1 MKLFI
6 HVKYH
11 INSTIGMITNY
22 KRGNVRNNT
31 ISSSQSLLQN
41 QGSGRSNNNN
51 SNKKIHNYSDNIAIN
66 SLEIA
71 DGLKELL
78 TKYDFTLNELLSIPT
93 AELAEFLGIDRYIA
107 QIIGS
112 AATKLS
118 NNIDNGNEK
127 LQTENYST
135 F

>member
-1 MKLFI
+1 
-6 HVKYH
+6 
-11 INSTIGMITNY
+11 MIANY
-22 KRGNVRNNT
+22 KKGNVRNNT

-41 QGSGRSNNNN
+41 QGSGRSNNNH

-78 TKYDFTLNELLSIPT
+78 TKYDFTLNELLIIPSS
-93 AELAEFLGIDRYIA
+93 ELAEFLGIDMYIA

-118 NNIDNGNEK
+118 NNIDNINEKLEK
-127 LQTENYST
+127 LQTDNCST
-135 F
+135 L

>member
-1 MKLFI
+1 
-6 HVKYH
+6 
-11 INSTIGMITNY
+11 MITNY

-51 SNKKIHNYSDNIAIN
+51 SNKKIYNYSDNIAIN

-93 AELAEFLGIDRYIA
+93 TELAEFLGIDRYIA
-107 QIIGS
+107 QIIGG

-135 F
+135 FLEVLLSSGDRRI

>member
-1 MKLFI
+1 MI
-6 HVKYH
+6 
-11 INSTIGMITNY
+11 INA
-22 KRGNVRNNT
+22 KRGNVRSNT
-31 ISSSQSLLQN
+31 ISSSRSLLQN

-78 TKYDFTLNELLSIPT
+78 TKYHFTLNELLSIPST
-93 AELAEFLGIDRYIA
+93 ELAEFLGIDRYIA

-118 NNIDNGNEK
+118 NNIDNANEK
-127 LQTENYST
+127 LQTENCST
-135 F
+135 L

>member
-1 MKLFI
+1 
-6 HVKYH
+6 
-11 INSTIGMITNY
+11 MITNY

-51 SNKKIHNYSDNIAIN
+51 RNKKIHNYSDNIAIN

-93 AELAEFLGIDRYIA
+93 TELAEFLGIDRYIA
-107 QIIGS
+107 QIIGG
-112 AATKLS
+112 AATELS

>member
-1 MKLFI
+1 
-6 HVKYH
+6 
-11 INSTIGMITNY
+11 MIANY
-22 KRGNVRNNT
+22 KKGNVRNNT

-78 TKYDFTLNELLSIPT
+78 TKYDFTLNELLSIPSS
-93 AELAEFLGIDRYIA
+93 ELAEFLGIDMYIA

-118 NNIDNGNEK
+118 NNIDNINEKLEK
-127 LQTENYST
+127 LQTDNCST
-135 F
+135 L

>member
-1 MKLFI
+1 
-6 HVKYH
+6 
-11 INSTIGMITNY
+11 MITNY
-22 KRGNVRNNT
+22 RSGNVRSNT

-41 QGSGRSNNNN
+41 QRSGRSDNNNR
-51 SNKKIHNYSDNIAIN
+51 NKKIHNYSDNVAIN

-78 TKYDFTLNELLSIPT
+78 TKYDFTLDELLSIPT
-93 AELAEFLGIDRYIA
+93 TELAEFLSIDRYVA

-118 NNIDNGNEK
+118 NNIDNVNEK

>member
-1 MKLFI
+1 
-6 HVKYH
+6 
-11 INSTIGMITNY
+11 MITNY

-31 ISSSQSLLQN
+31 ISSQSLLQN
-41 QGSGRSNNNN
+41 RGSGRSNNNN
-51 SNKKIHNYSDNIAIN
+51 SNEKIHNYSDNIAIN

-71 DGLKELL
+71 VGLKELL
-78 TKYDFTLNELLSIPT
+78 TKYNFTLNELLSIPST
-93 AELAEFLGIDRYIA
+93 ELAEFLGIDRYIA

-118 NNIDNGNEK
+118 NNIDNVNEK
-127 LQTENYST
+127 LQTENYSP

>member
-1 MKLFI
+1 
-6 HVKYH
+6 
-11 INSTIGMITNY
+11 MITSY
-22 KRGNVRNNT
+22 KRGNIRNNT

-41 QGSGRSNNNN
+41 QGSGRSNN
-51 SNKKIHNYSDNIAIN
+51 KKIHNYSNNIAIN

-93 AELAEFLGIDRYIA
+93 TELAELLGIDRYIA

-118 NNIDNGNEK
+118 NNIDNVNEK
-127 LQTENYST
+127 LQTQNYST

>member
-1 MKLFI
+1 
-6 HVKYH
+6 
-11 INSTIGMITNY
+11 
-22 KRGNVRNNT
+22 
-31 ISSSQSLLQN
+31 LQN

-78 TKYDFTLNELLSIPT
+78 TNYHFTLNELLSIPST
-93 AELAEFLGIDRYIA
+93 ELAEFLGIDRYSA

-112 AATKLS
+112 AAMKLS
-118 NNIDNGNEK
+118 NNIDNANEK
-127 LQTENYST
+127 LQPENYST
-135 F
+135 L

>member
-1 MKLFI
+1 
-6 HVKYH
+6 
-11 INSTIGMITNY
+11 MITNY

-31 ISSSQSLLQN
+31 ISSQSLLQN

-78 TKYDFTLNELLSIPT
+78 TKYDFTLNELLSIPSS
-93 AELAEFLGIDRYIA
+93 ELAELLGIDRYIA

-118 NNIDNGNEK
+118 NNIDNVDEK
-127 LQTENYST
+127 LQTENYSLLSAADDR
-135 F
+135 

>member
-31 ISSSQSLLQN
+31 ISSSQSLQN

-71 DGLKELL
+71 NGLKELL

-93 AELAEFLGIDRYIA
+93 TELAEFLGIDRYIA
-107 QIIGS
+107 HIIGG

-118 NNIDNGNEK
+118 NNFYNGNEK

>member
-1 MKLFI
+1 
-6 HVKYH
+6 
-11 INSTIGMITNY
+11 MITNY

-31 ISSSQSLLQN
+31 ISSFQSLLQN
-41 QGSGRSNNNN
+41 QGSERSNYNN
-51 SNKKIHNYSDNIAIN
+51 SNKKIRNNSDNIAIN

-78 TKYDFTLNELLSIPT
+78 TKYDFTLNELLSIPST
-93 AELAEFLGIDRYIA
+93 ELAEFLGIDRYIA
-107 QIIGS
+107 KIIGS

-118 NNIDNGNEK
+118 NNIDNANEK

>member
-1 MKLFI
+1 
-6 HVKYH
+6 
-11 INSTIGMITNY
+11 MITNY

-51 SNKKIHNYSDNIAIN
+51 YSDDIAIY
-66 SLEIA
+66 SLDIA

-78 TKYDFTLNELLSIPT
+78 TKYDFTLNELLSIST
-93 AELAEFLGIDRYIA
+93 AELAEFLGIDRYIP

-118 NNIDNGNEK
+118 NNIDNSNEK

>member
-1 MKLFI
+1 
-6 HVKYH
+6 
-11 INSTIGMITNY
+11 MITNY
-22 KRGNVRNNT
+22 KKGNVRNNT

-41 QGSGRSNNNN
+41 QERGRSNNNN

-78 TKYDFTLNELLSIPT
+78 TKYDFTLNELLSIPSS
-93 AELAEFLGIDRYIA
+93 ELAELLGIDRYIA

-118 NNIDNGNEK
+118 NNIDNVDEK
-127 LQTENYST
+127 LQTENYSLLSAADDR
-135 F
+135 

>member
-1 MKLFI
+1 
-6 HVKYH
+6 
-11 INSTIGMITNY
+11 MIINY
-22 KRGNVRNNT
+22 KRGNVRSNT
-31 ISSSQSLLQN
+31 ISSSKSLLQN

-118 NNIDNGNEK
+118 NNIDNANEK

>member
-1 MKLFI
+1 
-6 HVKYH
+6 
-11 INSTIGMITNY
+11 MIANY
-22 KRGNVRNNT
+22 KRGKDRNNT
-31 ISSSQSLLQN
+31 ISSSKLLLQN

-51 SNKKIHNYSDNIAIN
+51 SNKKIYNYSDSIAIN

-78 TKYDFTLNELLSIPT
+78 TKYDFTLNELLSIPST
-93 AELAEFLGIDRYIA
+93 ELAELLGIDGYIA
-107 QIIGS
+107 QRICS

-118 NNIDNGNEK
+118 NNIDNTNEK
-127 LQTENYST
+127 LQTEDYST

>member
-1 MKLFI
+1 M
-6 HVKYH
+6 
-11 INSTIGMITNY
+11 INNY
-22 KRGNVRNNT
+22 KRGNVRSNT

-51 SNKKIHNYSDNIAIN
+51 RHKYPDYIAIN

-78 TKYDFTLNELLSIPT
+78 TKYHFTLNELQSVPST
-93 AELAEFLGIDRYIA
+93 ELAEFLGIDRYIA

-118 NNIDNGNEK
+118 NNIHNANEK
-127 LQTENYST
+127 LQTENYSSL
-135 F
+135 

>member
-1 MKLFI
+1 
-6 HVKYH
+6 
-11 INSTIGMITNY
+11 MITNY

-31 ISSSQSLLQN
+31 ISSQSLLQN

-66 SLEIA
+66 SLEIP

-78 TKYDFTLNELLSIPT
+78 TKYDFTLNELLSIPSS
-93 AELAEFLGIDRYIA
+93 ELAEFLGIDRYIA

-112 AATKLS
+112 AAKKLS
-118 NNIDNGNEK
+118 NNIDNVNEK

>member
-1 MKLFI
+1 M
-6 HVKYH
+6 
-11 INSTIGMITNY
+11 INNY

-41 QGSGRSNNNN
+41 QGSERSNNNN

-78 TKYDFTLNELLSIPT
+78 TKYDFTLDELLSIPT
-93 AELAEFLGIDRYIA
+93 TELAEFLGIDRYIA

-112 AATKLS
+112 AAMKLS
-118 NNIDNGNEK
+118 NNIDNVNEK
-127 LQTENYST
+127 LQTESYST

>member
-1 MKLFI
+1 
-6 HVKYH
+6 
-11 INSTIGMITNY
+11 MITNY
-22 KRGNVRNNT
+22 KRGNVRSNT

-71 DGLKELL
+71 DGLKGLL
-78 TKYDFTLNELLSIPT
+78 TKYDFTLNELLSIPST
-93 AELAEFLGIDRYIA
+93 ELAEFLGIDRYIA

-118 NNIDNGNEK
+118 NNIDNANEK

>member
-1 MKLFI
+1 
-6 HVKYH
+6 
-11 INSTIGMITNY
+11 MIANY
-22 KRGNVRNNT
+22 KIIGIKNNT
-31 ISSSQSLLQN
+31 ISSPPSLLHN

-51 SNKKIHNYSDNIAIN
+51 SIKKIHNYSDNIAIN

-93 AELAEFLGIDRYIA
+93 TELAEFLGIDRYIA
-107 QIIGS
+107 QIIGG

-118 NNIDNGNEK
+118 NIDNKND
-127 LQTENYST
+127 N
-135 F
+135 

>member
-1 MKLFI
+1 
-6 HVKYH
+6 
-11 INSTIGMITNY
+11 MITNY

-31 ISSSQSLLQN
+31 IRNNTISSSRSLLQI

-93 AELAEFLGIDRYIA
+93 TGLAEFLGIDRYIA
-107 QIIGS
+107 QIIGG

>member
-1 MKLFI
+1 
-6 HVKYH
+6 
-11 INSTIGMITNY
+11 MITNY
-22 KRGNVRNNT
+22 KKGNVRSNT

-41 QGSGRSNNNN
+41 QGSWRSNNNN

-78 TKYDFTLNELLSIPT
+78 TKYGFTLNELLSIPSS
-93 AELAEFLGIDRYIA
+93 EIAEFLGIDMYIA

-118 NNIDNGNEK
+118 NNIDNINEK
-127 LQTENYST
+127 LQTDNCST
-135 F
+135 L

>member
-1 MKLFI
+1 
-6 HVKYH
+6 
-11 INSTIGMITNY
+11 MITNY

-31 ISSSQSLLQN
+31 ISSQSLLQN

-51 SNKKIHNYSDNIAIN
+51 SNKKFHNYSDNIAIN

-78 TKYDFTLNELLSIPT
+78 TKYDFTLNELLSIPST
-93 AELAEFLGIDRYIA
+93 ELAEFLGIDRYIA

-112 AATKLS
+112 SATKLS
-118 NNIDNGNEK
+118 NNIDNVNEK

>member
-1 MKLFI
+1 
-6 HVKYH
+6 
-11 INSTIGMITNY
+11 MITNY

-31 ISSSQSLLQN
+31 ISSFQSLLQN
-41 QGSGRSNNNN
+41 QGSGRNNNNN
-51 SNKKIHNYSDNIAIN
+51 SNKKIRNYSDNTAIN

-78 TKYDFTLNELLSIPT
+78 TKYDFTLNELLSIPST
-93 AELAEFLGIDRYIA
+93 ELAEFLGIDKYIA

-118 NNIDNGNEK
+118 NNIDNANEK
-127 LQTENYST
+127 LQTEKYST

>member
-1 MKLFI
+1 
-6 HVKYH
+6 
-11 INSTIGMITNY
+11 MITNY
-22 KRGNVRNNT
+22 KKGNVRSNT
-31 ISSSQSLLQN
+31 ISSSKSLLQN
-41 QGSGRSNNNN
+41 QGGGSSNNNN

-78 TKYDFTLNELLSIPT
+78 TKYHFTLNELLSIPSS
-93 AELAEFLGIDRYIA
+93 ELAEFLGIDRYIA

-118 NNIDNGNEK
+118 NNIDNVNEK

-135 F
+135 L

>member
-1 MKLFI
+1 
-6 HVKYH
+6 
-11 INSTIGMITNY
+11 MITNY

-31 ISSSQSLLQN
+31 ISSFQSLLQN

-51 SNKKIHNYSDNIAIN
+51 SNKKIRNNSENIAIN

-93 AELAEFLGIDRYIA
+93 TELAEFLGIDRYIA
-107 QIIGS
+107 QTIGS

-118 NNIDNGNEK
+118 NNIDNANEK

>member
-1 MKLFI
+1 
-6 HVKYH
+6 
-11 INSTIGMITNY
+11 MITNY

-31 ISSSQSLLQN
+31 IRNNTTSSSQSLLQI
-41 QGSGRSNNNN
+41 QGSGRSNNNH
-51 SNKKIHNYSDNIAIN
+51 SNKKIHNYFDNIAIN

-78 TKYDFTLNELLSIPT
+78 TKYDFTLNELQSIPT
-93 AELAEFLGIDRYIA
+93 TELAEFLGIDRYIA
-107 QIIGS
+107 QIIGG

-118 NNIDNGNEK
+118 NNIDNSNEK
-127 LQTENYST
+127 LQIENYST

>member
-1 MKLFI
+1 
-6 HVKYH
+6 
-11 INSTIGMITNY
+11 MITNY
-22 KRGNVRNNT
+22 KRGNIRNNTIRNNT
-31 ISSSQSLLQN
+31 ISSSRSLLQI

-93 AELAEFLGIDRYIA
+93 TGLAEFLGIDRYIA
-107 QIIGS
+107 QIIGG

>member
-1 MKLFI
+1 
-6 HVKYH
+6 
-11 INSTIGMITNY
+11 MITNY
-22 KRGNVRNNT
+22 KRVNVINNT

-51 SNKKIHNYSDNIAIN
+51 NNKKIHNYSDNIAIN

-78 TKYDFTLNELLSIPT
+78 TKYDFTLNELLSIPST
-93 AELAEFLGIDRYIA
+93 ELAEFLGIDRYIA

-118 NNIDNGNEK
+118 NNIDNANEK

>member
-1 MKLFI
+1 
-6 HVKYH
+6 
-11 INSTIGMITNY
+11 MIINY
-22 KRGNVRNNT
+22 KRGNIRSNT

-41 QGSGRSNNNN
+41 QGIGRSNNNN
-51 SNKKIHNYSDNIAIN
+51 SNKKIYNYSNNIAIN

-78 TKYDFTLNELLSIPT
+78 TKYDFTLTELLSIPST
-93 AELAEFLGIDRYIA
+93 ELAELLGIDRYIA

-112 AATKLS
+112 AAMKLS
-118 NNIDNGNEK
+118 NNIDDVNEK
-127 LQTENYST
+127 LQTENYSA

>member
-1 MKLFI
+1 
-6 HVKYH
+6 
-11 INSTIGMITNY
+11 MITNY

-31 ISSSQSLLQN
+31 ISSQSLLQN

-51 SNKKIHNYSDNIAIN
+51 SNRKIHNYSDNIAIN

-71 DGLKELL
+71 VGLKELL
-78 TKYDFTLNELLSIPT
+78 TKYNFTLNELLSIPST
-93 AELAEFLGIDRYIA
+93 ELAEFLGIDRYIA

-118 NNIDNGNEK
+118 NNIDNVNEK
-127 LQTENYST
+127 LQTENYSP

>member
-1 MKLFI
+1 
-6 HVKYH
+6 
-11 INSTIGMITNY
+11 MITNY

-93 AELAEFLGIDRYIA
+93 TELAEFLGIDRYIA
-107 QIIGS
+107 QIIGG

-135 F
+135 FLEVLLSSGDRRI

>member
-1 MKLFI
+1 
-6 HVKYH
+6 
-11 INSTIGMITNY
+11 MITNY
-22 KRGNVRNNT
+22 KRGNVTNNT

-51 SNKKIHNYSDNIAIN
+51 SNKKIHKYSDNIAIN

-93 AELAEFLGIDRYIA
+93 TELAEFLGIDRYIA
-107 QIIGS
+107 QIIGG
-112 AATKLS
+112 AAMKLS

>member
-1 MKLFI
+1 
-6 HVKYH
+6 
-11 INSTIGMITNY
+11 MITNY
-22 KRGNVRNNT
+22 KRGNIRNNT

-41 QGSGRSNNNN
+41 QGSGRGNNNN

-93 AELAEFLGIDRYIA
+93 TELAEFLGIDRYIA

-118 NNIDNGNEK
+118 NNIDNANEK

>member
-1 MKLFI
+1 M
-6 HVKYH
+6 
-11 INSTIGMITNY
+11 SMIINY
-22 KRGNVRNNT
+22 KRGNVRSNT
-31 ISSSQSLLQN
+31 ISSSKSLLQN
-41 QGSGRSNNNN
+41 QVSGRSNNNN
-51 SNKKIHNYSDNIAIN
+51 SNKEIYNYSDNIAIN

-78 TKYDFTLNELLSIPT
+78 TKYHFTLNELLNIT
-93 AELAEFLGIDRYIA
+93 FTELAEFLGIDRYIA

-118 NNIDNGNEK
+118 NNIDNANEK